1 MSIKPKL
8 LPLLGGLIAALP
20 LFASQEARADTFAP
34 NLSLQVQPTPTL
46 TTGNALIDI
55 PIVRSKG
62 GSLRARVTMVSG
74 GFNDHPIRY
83 GDIDV
88 LSSQSQFPN
97 ASQTETDGNQ
107 NTLVYGYAVKAYGKT
122 YPAQFP
128 APILQLNQG
137 EKLDLDLLD
146 ELQTSNGMPS
156 GSLYE
161 TNFHGH
167 GLHVSPLSMGDNIYP
182 VIQDPGTPTEPQGMR
197 VRIPIP
203 KNQESGFDWYHPHK
217 HMQTHQQ
224 VYGGLAGMI
233 VIGDALDPWPQYKQG
248 GSHPLKQRYIGLSE
262 VNIQRTNLTGTQ
274 IDPNGPNRLLV
285 YASANSTQPQS
296 VKSNCFGN
304 ANPSGSNPSV
314 PQCSWQKR
322 VNGQLNPVIT
332 MRPGATEV
340 WNLISMGAFGSFN
353 VAITDSQ
360 LKNPWNATLL
370 AFDGN
375 ESDHAK
381 TQGIDIK
388 PLPMVLS
395 ADDNRMNDLLASTL
409 LMPGNR
415 ITMAVTAPKKP
426 GTYYLIDGWGGC
438 NSPAVGSN
446 GASSCS
452 PVTYP
457 SGTSYP
463 ITYYVLA
470 TIVVEGSEVKKAAPV
485 FNVRQSDY
493 NLFTATPTQKR
504 EYTFYV
510 DNPGTYISKT
520 FPYSYTGKVANP
532 PKDPCLNSQGDLTPP
547 PPACFDINGHT
558 FLNSPLTTLQI
569 GSVEEWT
576 LFNEKQVIVKT
587 TGGYSGSNSASHPF
601 HIHQGNFIVTEV
613 NGVPVDPNVT
623 STQSS
628 LNYVSPRDTVNIP
641 QPLPV
646 SAATP
651 LKSSIKIKFKVEDYP
666 GKYVFHCHILK
677 HEDQGMMVP
686 ILAVGPVDGL
696 RGAFGSSVGEIGV
709 VNVVDGT
716 GAKTSTKYPF
726 GYSFGGGTSTSSA
739 LGAAKYYNNY
749 VAGQASG
756 GFGVAYYGGKDQKLM
771 HRFQAFPDASGTK
784 GVSVALGDINGD
796 GDPEVIVGSRAA
808 GVPKLRIFSPSGVLM
823 MKFDGFLPGEYP
835 NGINVAAGDVDG
847 DNFDDIIVGAGA
859 GQSPVV
865 TIFSGRQLTYRE
877 GLQTIVQ
884 FTAQGGS
891 QSGVRVATG
900 YVAPA
905 TLPGY
910 IGNVVT
916 TPESGT
922 GAGSV
927 QVWNTQST
935 TVPLAPMTT
944 YTPFPGSNL
953 PVQLQTG
960 YVGVPGVAQVFAW
973 TTPNRVA
980 STSFDASSK
989 PSTVYLDLTH

>member
-1 MSIKPKL
+1 MSISPRL
-8 LPLLGGLIAALP
+8 IPLLSGLIAALP
-20 LFASQEARADTFAP
+20 ILSTQSVIADTFAP

-46 TTGNALIDI
+46 TTGNPLIDV
-55 PIVRSKG
+55 PVVRAKG
-62 GSLRARVTMVSG
+62 GSLRAQVTMVSG

-88 LSSQSQFPN
+88 LSSGSQFPN
-97 ASQTETDGNQ
+97 ASQTSGSQ
-107 NTLVYGYAVKAYGKT
+107 NTLVYGYAVKAYGKS

-128 APILQLNQG
+128 GPILQLNQG

-248 GSHPLKQRYIGLSE
+248 GSNPLKQRYIGLSE
-262 VNIQRTNLTGTQ
+262 VNIQKTNTAGTQ

-285 YASANSTQPQS
+285 YASANSTQPQLLTN
-296 VKSNCFGN
+296 NCFGN
-304 ANPSGSNPSV
+304 ANGSV

-332 MRPGATEV
+332 MRPGTTEV

-353 VAITDSQ
+353 IAITDSQ
-360 LKNPWNATLL
+360 LQNPWNATIL

-375 ESDHAK
+375 ESDHFK

-395 ADDNRMNDLLASTL
+395 ADNNRMNDLLASTL

-438 NSPAVGSN
+438 NSPAVGTTST
-446 GASSCS
+446 GANPKTSSCN

-457 SGTSYP
+457 NGQSYP

-470 TIVVEGSEVKKAAPV
+470 TIVVEGAEVTKPAPV
-485 FNVRQSDY
+485 FNIKQADY
-493 NLFTATPTQKR
+493 SLFAATPTAKR
-504 EYTFYV
+504 QYAFYV
-510 DNPGTYISKT
+510 DAPNTYLNQ
-520 FPYSYTGKVANP
+520 NP
-532 PKDPCLNSQGDLTPP
+532 PLTLKKPAYP
-547 PPACFDINGHT
+547 LGTCPAGPACFDINGQT

-576 LFNEKQVIVKT
+576 LINEKQIILNANGT
-587 TGGYSGSNSASHPF
+587 YNSSNSASHPF

-613 NGVPVDPNVT
+613 NGQPVDPNAT
-623 STQSS
+623 SSQSS

-641 QPLPV
+641 QPLPL
-646 SAATP
+646 SGATP
-651 LKSSIKIKFKVEDYP
+651 VQSSIKIKFKVEDYP

-686 ILAVGPVDGL
+686 ILAVGPVNGL

-716 GAKTSTKYPF
+716 GSKTSTKYPF
-726 GYSFGGGTSTSSA
+726 GYAFSGGTSTASA

-749 VAGQASG
+749 VVGQASG
-756 GFGVAYYGGKDQKLM
+756 GYGVALYGGRDQKLL
-771 HRFQAFPDASGTK
+771 HRFQAFSDSGPGQK
-784 GVSVALGDINGD
+784 GVSLALGDINGD
-796 GDPEVIVGSRAA
+796 GNPEIIVGSRASGA
-808 GVPKLRIFSPSGVLM
+808 PKLRIYSPSGVLM
-823 MKFDGFLPGEYP
+823 MKFDGFLSGDYP
-835 NGINVAAGDVDG
+835 HGINVAAGDVDG

-859 GQSPVV
+859 GQAPVV
-865 TIFSGRQLTYRE
+865 TIYSGRQLTYRE
-877 GLQTIVQ
+877 GLQSIVQ
-884 FTAQGGS
+884 FTAQGDS
-891 QSGVRVATG
+891 HSGARVATG

-905 TLPGY
+905 TLPGF

-916 TPESGT
+916 TPEAGT
-922 GAGSV
+922 GTGTV
-927 QVWNTQST
+927 QIWNTQST
-935 TVPLAPMTT
+935 TTPLAPMTS

-973 TTPNRVA
+973 NTPNRVA
-980 STSFDASSK
+980 STSFDSSSK
-989 PSTVYLDLTH
+989 ATTNYLNLTN

>member
-1 MSIKPKL
+1 MSLKPKL
-8 LPLLGGLIAALP
+8 LPLLSGLIAAIPILP
-20 LFASQEARADTFAP
+20 IQNAGADAFAP
-34 NLSLQVQPTPTL
+34 NLSFQVQPTPTL
-46 TTGNALIDI
+46 TTGSALIDVPVI
-55 PIVRSKG
+55 RAKG
-62 GSLRARVTMVSG
+62 GSLRAKVTMVSG

-88 LSSQSQFPN
+88 LSSGSQFPN
-97 ASQTETDGNQ
+97 ASQSPNGTQ
-107 NTLVYGYAVKAYGKT
+107 NTLVYGYAVTAYGKT

-182 VIQDPGTPTEPQGMR
+182 VIQDPGTATEPQGMR

-233 VIGDALDPWPQYKQG
+233 VIGDPLDPWPQYKQG
-248 GSHPLKQRYIGLSE
+248 GSRPLKQRYIGLSE
-262 VNIQRTNLTGTQ
+262 VNIQRTNAAGTQ
-274 IDPNGPNRLLV
+274 IDPNGPNRLLS
-285 YASANSTQPQS
+285 YGASNSTKPQS
-296 VKSNCFGN
+296 SSPSPSNF
-304 ANPSGSNPSV
+304 
-314 PQCSWQKR
+314 WQKR
-322 VNGQLNPVIT
+322 VNGQLNPVIN
-332 MRPGATEV
+332 MRPGTTEV

-353 VAITDSQ
+353 IAITDSQ
-360 LKNPWNATLL
+360 LQNPWNATLL

-375 ESDHAK
+375 ESDHGK

-395 ADDNRMNDLLASTL
+395 ADDSRMNDLLASTL

-415 ITMAVTAPKKP
+415 ITMAVTAPNKP
-426 GTYYLIDGWGGC
+426 GIYYLIDGWGGC
-438 NSPAVGSN
+438 NSPAVGTTSSGTN
-446 GASSCS
+446 PQTSSCS

-457 SGTSYP
+457 SGQSYP

-470 TIVVEGSEVKKAAPV
+470 TIVVEGPEVRKPAPV
-485 FNVRQSDY
+485 FNIKQSDY
-493 NLFTATPTQKR
+493 SLFAATPTQKR
-504 EYTFYV
+504 EFSFYV
-510 DNPGTYISKT
+510 DAPNTYAPISPGL
-520 FPYSYTGKVANP
+520 KVINP
-532 PKDPCLNSQGDLTPP
+532 PAETCTAMDGSTTNI
-547 PPACFDINGHT
+547 PACFDINGHT

-569 GSVEEWT
+569 GSIEEWT
-576 LFNEKQVIVKT
+576 LINERQIIVDST
-587 TGGYSGSNSASHPF
+587 TGVYKNSNSASHPF

-613 NGVPVDPNVT
+613 NGKPVDPDVT
-623 STQSS
+623 SAQSS

-641 QPLPV
+641 QPLPLT
-646 SAATP
+646 SANP
-651 LKSSIKIKFKVEDYP
+651 LKTSIKIKFKVEDYP

-686 ILAVGPVDGL
+686 ILAVGPVNGL

-709 VNVVDGT
+709 VNVIDGT

-726 GYSFGGGTSTSSA
+726 GYAFGGGTSTASA
-739 LGAAKYYNNY
+739 LGAAKYFNNY
-749 VAGQASG
+749 VVGQASG
-756 GFGVAYYGGKDQKLM
+756 GFGVAYYGGKDQRLL
-771 HRFQAFPDASGTK
+771 HRFQAFSGNGLGNK
-784 GVSVALGDINGD
+784 GVSLALGDINGD
-796 GDPEVIVGSRAA
+796 GDPEVIVGSRAS
-808 GVPKLRIFSPSGVLM
+808 GSPKLRIYSPSGVLM

-835 NGINVAAGDVDG
+835 NGINVASGDVNG
-847 DNFDDIIVGAGA
+847 DNFDDIIVGGGA
-859 GQSPVV
+859 GQAPVV
-865 TIFSGRQLTYRE
+865 TIYSGRQLTYRQ

-884 FTAQGGS
+884 FTAQGDS

-900 YVAPA
+900 YIAPA

-910 IGNVVT
+910 IGNVMT
-916 TPESGT
+916 TPEAGTGSGT
-922 GAGSV
+922 V
-927 QVWNTQST
+927 QVWNTQATSS
-935 TVPLAPMTT
+935 PLAPMTS

-980 STSFDASSK
+980 STSFDSSSK
-989 PSTVYLDLTH
+989 ATTVYLDLAK

>member
-1 MSIKPKL
+1 MSIQHKL
-8 LPLLGGLIAALP
+8 LPLLRGLLAALP
-20 LFASQEARADTFAP
+20 FLYLQAAGAEAFAP

-46 TTGNALIDI
+46 TTGNPLIDI
-55 PIVRSKG
+55 PVVRSKG
-62 GSLRARVTMVSG
+62 GSLRAQVRMVSG

-88 LSSQSQFPN
+88 LSSGSQFPN
-97 ASQTETDGNQ
+97 ASQSPNGTQ

-128 APILQLNQG
+128 GPILQLNQG

-224 VYGGLAGMI
+224 VYGGLAGLI
-233 VIGDALDPWPQYKQG
+233 LIGDALDPWPQYKQG
-248 GSHPLKQRYIGLSE
+248 GRQPLKQRYIGLSE
-262 VNIQRTNLTGTQ
+262 VNIQKTNADGTQ
-274 IDPNGPNRLLV
+274 IQPNGPNRLLS
-285 YASANSTQPQS
+285 YGASNSTQPQTS
-296 VKSNCFGN
+296 SPTPSNF
-304 ANPSGSNPSV
+304 
-314 PQCSWQKR
+314 WQKR
-322 VNGQLNPVIT
+322 VNGQLNPVIQ

-340 WNLISMGAFGSFN
+340 WNIISMGAFGSFN
-353 VAITDSQ
+353 IAITDSQ
-360 LKNPWNATLL
+360 LQNPWNATLL

-375 ESDHAK
+375 ESDHSR

-388 PLPMVLS
+388 PLPMILS

-438 NSPAVGSN
+438 NSPAVGTTSSGTN
-446 GASSCS
+446 PQTSSCS
-452 PVTYP
+452 PVSYP
-457 SGTSYP
+457 SGKSYP
-463 ITYYVLA
+463 ITYFVLA
-470 TIVVEGSEVKKAAPV
+470 TIVVDGPEVSKPAPV
-485 FNVRQSDY
+485 FNVKQTDYSLFAAAPTAKRQY
-493 NLFTATPTQKR
+493 K
-504 EYTFYV
+504 FYV
-510 DNPGTYISKT
+510 DAPNTYAPIKPGL
-520 FPYSYTGKVANP
+520 KVINP
-532 PKDPCLNSQGDLTPP
+532 PAETCTAMDGSTKNI
-547 PPACFDINGHT
+547 PACFDINGHT
-558 FLNSPLTTLQI
+558 FLNSPLTTIQI

-576 LFNEKQVIVKT
+576 LINERQIIVDST
-587 TGGYSGSNSASHPF
+587 TGAYKNSNSASHPF

-613 NGVPVDPNVT
+613 NGQPVDPNVT
-623 STQSS
+623 SAQSS

-641 QPLPV
+641 QPLPLTT
-646 SAATP
+646 ANP
-651 LKSSIKIKFKVEDYP
+651 LKTSIKIKFKVEDYP

-686 ILAVGPVDGL
+686 ILAVGPVNGL
-696 RGAFGSSVGEIGV
+696 RGAFGSSTGEIGV

-726 GYSFGGGTSTSSA
+726 GYSFSGGTSTASA
-739 LGAAKYYNNY
+739 LGAAKYFNNY
-749 VAGQASG
+749 AAGQASG

-771 HRFQAFPDASGTK
+771 HRFQAFSDNGPGNK

-796 GDPEVIVGSRAA
+796 GDPEVIVGSRGA
-808 GVPKLRIFSPSGVLM
+808 GTPKLRIFSPSGVLM

-835 NGINVAAGDVDG
+835 NGINVASGDVDG

-859 GQSPVV
+859 GQAPVV
-865 TIFSGRQLTYRE
+865 TVYSGRQLTYRQ
-877 GLQTIVQ
+877 GLQTVVQ
-884 FTAQGGS
+884 FTAQGDS

-916 TPESGT
+916 TPEVGT
-922 GAGSV
+922 GAGIV

-935 TVPLAPMTT
+935 TSPLAPLTS

-973 TTPNRVA
+973 NTPNRVA
-980 STSFDASSK
+980 STSFDASSQAT
-989 PSTVYLDLTH
+989 TVFLDLTK